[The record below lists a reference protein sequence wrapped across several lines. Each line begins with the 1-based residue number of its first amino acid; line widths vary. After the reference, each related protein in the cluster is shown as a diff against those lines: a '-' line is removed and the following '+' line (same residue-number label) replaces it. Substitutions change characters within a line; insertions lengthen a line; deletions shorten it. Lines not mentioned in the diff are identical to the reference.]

1 MAIRDSLALTEGQR
15 ALRDTLRAFLAGQLP
30 SAALRQAV
38 DGEPGYQPELHA
50 RLAGE
55 LNLTRLT
62 VPEEFGG
69 LGLGPVEA
77 SVMHTELGRALYPG
91 PVLATSLAAT
101 ALLAAGDRAA
111 AKRWLPLLAD
121 GSVTGTFAAAAQ
133 DGRWSGGSGGVSA
146 HLTSQ
151 GWRLFGRCWYVIAA
165 RAAGLVVV
173 CARAGPVPAM
183 FLVEAGAPGLR
194 SSEQRTLDRTRRVW
208 TTVFDAVPAV
218 LLGRDEQAVAAL
230 DRVEREFLLATA
242 AEAVGG
248 IGWCLDAAVVY
259 ANEREQPIRPA
270 GSFQSVAHACVDM
283 LEAFQAA
290 EAAARYAAVTAADG
304 AADAPTA
311 ARVAA
316 LQSGQAYRT
325 VTETTVRL
333 FGGMGF
339 TWEHDA
345 DLYYRRAWSAERLSG
360 GPHAHQAALADL
372 AGHGTAAPDGAS
384 ATLSALATV
393 CARETSE
400 RVTPDPFGINVFYRN
415 RRRRPGKG
423 QFRGPAGNFPGSDR
437 RTPQGRGAGSCGVAG
452 RNPAQHV
459 APQTDGMIRPAL
471 PL

>member
-1 MAIRDSLALTEGQR
+1 
-15 ALRDTLRAFLAGQLP
+15 
-30 SAALRQAV
+30 
-38 DGEPGYQPELHA
+38 
-50 RLAGE
+50 
-55 LNLTRLT
+55 
-62 VPEEFGG
+62 
-69 LGLGPVEA
+69 
-77 SVMHTELGRALYPG
+77 
-91 PVLATSLAAT
+91 
-101 ALLAAGDRAA
+101 
-111 AKRWLPLLAD
+111 
-121 GSVTGTFAAAAQ
+121 
-133 DGRWSGGSGGVSA
+133 
-146 HLTSQ
+146 
-151 GWRLFGRCWYVIAA
+151 
-165 RAAGLVVV
+165 
-173 CARAGPVPAM
+173 
-183 FLVEAGAPGLR
+183 
-194 SSEQRTLDRTRRVW
+194 
-208 TTVFDAVPAV
+208 
-218 LLGRDEQAVAAL
+218 
-230 DRVEREFLLATA
+230 
-242 AEAVGG
+242 
-248 IGWCLDAAVVY
+248 
-259 ANEREQPIRPA
+259 
-270 GSFQSVAHACVDM
+270 
-283 LEAFQAA
+283 
-290 EAAARYAAVTAADG
+290 
-304 AADAPTA
+304 
-311 ARVAA
+311 
-316 LQSGQAYRT
+316 